1 MCLDSGLFCEPRD
14 RITNCIPRA
23 TPSMNLLCADSVDGM
38 KLNDRNLRTPSR
50 ILMALPIAA
59 LALSLAACGGSSRP
73 AVDDVADGIQ
83 KVYEDQGLGD
93 VVTDDVATCFAEAL
107 VDSDL
112 SNETLTYIAN
122 GEDKQSSQDDKALTT
137 QILTDNLEKCAG

>member
-1 MCLDSGLFCEPRD
+1 
-14 RITNCIPRA
+14 
-23 TPSMNLLCADSVDGM
+23 M
-38 KLNDRNLRTPSR
+38 KLNDRNLRTPAR
-50 ILMALPIAA
+50 ILMALPITA
-59 LALSLAACGGSSRP
+59 LAFSLAACGGSSRP

-93 VVTDDVATCFAEAL
+93 TVTDEVATCFAEAL

>member
-1 MCLDSGLFCEPRD
+1 
-14 RITNCIPRA
+14 
-23 TPSMNLLCADSVDGM
+23 MNLLWVDSVDGM
-38 KLNDRNLRTPSR
+38 TLTDRNLRTPAR

-59 LALSLAACGGSSRP
+59 LAFSLAACGGSSRP

-93 VVTDDVATCFAEAL
+93 TVTDEVATCFAEAL

>member
-1 MCLDSGLFCEPRD
+1 
-14 RITNCIPRA
+14 
-23 TPSMNLLCADSVDGM
+23 MNLLWVDSVDGM

-50 ILMALPIAA
+50 ILTALPIAA
-59 LALSLAACGGSSRP
+59 LAFSLAACGGTSRP
-73 AVDDVADGIQ
+73 AVEDVADGIQ
-83 KVYEDQGLGD
+83 KVYEEQGLGD
-93 VVTDDVATCFAEAL
+93 VVTDDVATCFADAL

-122 GEDKQSSQDDKALTT
+122 GEDKQSSEEDKALTT

>member
-1 MCLDSGLFCEPRD
+1 
-14 RITNCIPRA
+14 
-23 TPSMNLLCADSVDGM
+23 MNLLWVDSVDGM
-38 KLNDRNLRTPSR
+38 TLTDRNLRTPAR

-59 LALSLAACGGSSRP
+59 LAFSLAACGGSSRP

-93 VVTDDVATCFAEAL
+93 AVTDEVATCFAEAL

>member
-1 MCLDSGLFCEPRD
+1 MDS
-14 RITNCIPRA
+14 
-23 TPSMNLLCADSVDGM
+23 LCADSVGGM

-59 LALSLAACGGSSRP
+59 LAISLAACGGTSRP

-93 VVTDDVATCFAEAL
+93 VVTGDVATCFAEAL

-112 SNETLTYIAN
+112 SDETLTYIAN
-122 GEDKQSSQDDKALTT
+122 GEDKQSSEEDKALTT
-137 QILTDNLEKCAG
+137 QILTDNLEKCAA

>member
-1 MCLDSGLFCEPRD
+1 MTL
-14 RITNCIPRA
+14 T
-23 TPSMNLLCADSVDGM
+23 
-38 KLNDRNLRTPSR
+38 DRNLRTPAR

-59 LALSLAACGGSSRP
+59 LAFSLAACGGSSRP

-93 VVTDDVATCFAEAL
+93 AVTDEVATCFAEAL